1 MAHRSFDPARCWRIS
16 PANSC
21 YDATN
26 LNRSLDLVWNLDH
39 TKIET
44 PNFSTRRCIT
54 LALLYLTAM
63 SLCLRF
69 LGTSAARPTVERNV
83 SSIALIREGEAFL
96 FDCGEGT
103 QRQMMRYGIT
113 FNLDDIFFT
122 HFHTDHLLGVVGLLR
137 TMSLQGRTEPLR
149 LWGPAGAE
157 RMLKRAES
165 LGSERLAFGLEIR
178 ELKPGDAIPRKGYL
192 IHTFLLD
199 HRGPP
204 SIGYALIESERRGR
218 FNPELAA
225 ELGIPEGPLWGRIH
239 KGESVTLA
247 DGRVI
252 EPSVLVGQ
260 TRPGRRVV
268 ITGDTR
274 PCAATIVA
282 AEGADL
288 LVHESTFGDEEAARA
303 VETGHST
310 AREAAQVAKMAG
322 VRQLVLT
329 HVSAR
334 YARDAGELELEARSI
349 FPETRVAK
357 DGLEIEVPFRDAEVV
372 TRYA

>member
-1 MAHRSFDPARCWRIS
+1 MEP
-16 PANSC
+16 
-21 YDATN
+21 
-26 LNRSLDLVWNLDH
+26 LNRSTERSAQQSGH
-39 TKIET
+39 YI
-44 PNFSTRRCIT
+44 
-54 LALLYLTAM
+54 LTAM
-63 SLCLRF
+63 PLSLRF

-83 SSIALIREGEAFL
+83 ASVALLREGEAFL

-122 HFHTDHLLGVVGLLR
+122 HFHTDHLLGVVGLMR

-149 LWGPAGAE
+149 LWGPTGAE
-157 RMLKRAES
+157 RMLRRAES
-165 LGSERLAFGLEIR
+165 LGSDRLAFGIEIR
-178 ELKPGDAIPRKGYL
+178 ELSAGDAIPRKGYL
-192 IHTFLLD
+192 IHTFPLD

-204 SIGYALIESERRGR
+204 SIGYVIAETERRGR
-218 FNPELAA
+218 FNPEIAA

-239 KGESVTLA
+239 RGEMVTLD

-252 EPSVLVGQ
+252 DPANMVGE

-274 PCAATIVA
+274 PCAATIIA

-288 LVHESTFGDEEAARA
+288 LVHEATFGDEEAERA
-303 VETGHST
+303 VQTGHST

-334 YARDAGELELEARSI
+334 YTRDAGELEQEARSV
-349 FPETRVAK
+349 FPTSRVAR
-357 DGLEIEVPFRDAEVV
+357 DGLEIDVPFRDAVPS
-372 TRYA
+372 

>member
-1 MAHRSFDPARCWRIS
+1 MP
-16 PANSC
+16 
-21 YDATN
+21 
-26 LNRSLDLVWNLDH
+26 
-39 TKIET
+39 
-44 PNFSTRRCIT
+44 
-54 LALLYLTAM
+54 
-63 SLCLRF
+63 LCLRF

-83 SSIALIREGEAFL
+83 SSIALLREGEAFL

-113 FNLDDIFFT
+113 FNIDDIFFT

-137 TMSLQGRTEPLR
+137 TMSLQGRTETLR
-149 LWGPAGAE
+149 LWGPSGAD

-178 ELKPGDAIPRKGYL
+178 ELTPGDAIPRKGYL
-192 IHTFLLD
+192 IHTFALE

-204 SIGYALIESERRGR
+204 SIGYVIAEEERRGR
-218 FNPELAA
+218 FNPELAVS
-225 ELGIPEGPLWGRIH
+225 LGIPEGPMWGKIH
-239 KGESVTLA
+239 RGESVTLD

-252 EPSVLVGQ
+252 SPAELVGE

-274 PCAATIVA
+274 PCAATILA
-282 AEGADL
+282 AENADL
-288 LVHESTFGDEEAARA
+288 LVHESTFGDEEAERA
-303 VETGHST
+303 IETGHST

-322 VRQLVLT
+322 VRKLILT

-334 YARDAGELELEARSI
+334 YTRDAGELEQEARSV
-349 FPETRVAK
+349 FPDARVAK
-357 DGLEIEVPFRDAEVV
+357 DGLEIDVPFRDAVGA
-372 TRYA
+372 TTAG

>member
-1 MAHRSFDPARCWRIS
+1 
-16 PANSC
+16 
-21 YDATN
+21 
-26 LNRSLDLVWNLDH
+26 
-39 TKIET
+39 
-44 PNFSTRRCIT
+44 
-54 LALLYLTAM
+54 M

-83 SSIALIREGEAFL
+83 SSIALLREGEAFL

-122 HFHTDHLLGVVGLLR
+122 HFHTDHLIGVVGLLR

-178 ELKPGDAIPRKGYL
+178 ELTATDAIPRKGYL
-192 IHTFLLD
+192 IHTFALE

-204 SIGYALIESERRGR
+204 SIGYAIVESERLGR

-239 KGESVTLA
+239 KGESVTLD

-252 EPSVLVGQ
+252 DPSVLVGQ

-274 PCAATIVA
+274 PCATTILA

-288 LVHESTFGDEEAARA
+288 LVHESTFGEEEATRA
-303 VETGHST
+303 VATGHST
-310 AREAAQVAKMAG
+310 AKEAAQVAKMAG

-334 YARDAGELELEARSI
+334 YTRDAKELEDEARSI
-349 FPETRVAK
+349 FPNTRVAK
-357 DGLEIEVPFRDAEVV
+357 DGFEVDVPYREATVV
-372 TRYA
+372 NRVPTTAT

>member
-1 MAHRSFDPARCWRIS
+1 MP
-16 PANSC
+16 
-21 YDATN
+21 
-26 LNRSLDLVWNLDH
+26 
-39 TKIET
+39 
-44 PNFSTRRCIT
+44 
-54 LALLYLTAM
+54 
-63 SLCLRF
+63 LCLRF

-83 SSIALIREGEAFL
+83 SSIALLREGEAFL

-113 FNLDDIFFT
+113 FNIDDIFFT

-137 TMSLQGRTEPLR
+137 TMSLQGRTESLR
-149 LWGPAGAE
+149 LWGPPGAD

-178 ELKPGDAIPRKGYL
+178 ELTPGDAIPRKGYL
-192 IHTFLLD
+192 IHTFALE

-204 SIGYALIESERRGR
+204 SIGYVIAEEERRGR

-225 ELGIPEGPLWGRIH
+225 AMGIPEGPLWGRIH
-239 KGESVTLA
+239 RGESVTLP
-247 DGRVI
+247 DGRVV
-252 EPSVLVGQ
+252 EPSVLVGE

-274 PCAATIVA
+274 PCAATIIA
-282 AEGADL
+282 AENADL

-303 VETGHST
+303 VDTGHST

-322 VRQLVLT
+322 VRRLILT

-334 YARDAGELELEARSI
+334 YARDASDLEREAREV
-349 FPETRVAK
+349 FADARVAK
-357 DGLEIEVPFRDAEVV
+357 DGLEVEVPFRDAIPVGP
-372 TRYA
+372 TTG